1 MPKTIIEKEK
11 PKNTI
16 KQVNLFLFGFLL
28 SLFKRH
34 FGLHEQQQ
42 IEIQIP
48 IHTIANKK
56 IKIYGKSIKIRSI
69 KAILPSIISNKVN
82 SL

>member
-1 MPKTIIEKEK
+1 M
-11 PKNTI
+11 NR
-16 KQVNLFLFGFLL
+16 FLFGFLL

-48 IHTIANKK
+48 MHIIANKK
-56 IKIYGKSIKIRSI
+56 IKIYG
-69 KAILPSIISNKVN
+69 
-82 SL
+82 